1 MLHIAF
7 LKTRLL
13 FESGR
18 FPIGFNKKLLKK
30 FSIFGSVFF
39 QTLQF
44 SSTLDQPLILMSY
57 LHLQGGGGGGGS
69 CNKLPSK
76 HLPFQSQR

>member
-18 FPIGFNKKLLKK
+18 FPIGFNKKLLKN

-57 LHLQGGGGGGGS
+57 LHLQGGGS